1 MCCAHR
7 DLPTRREAFKFSVL
21 QFGSLET
28 CPGTGHETSLGPVR
42 RKVVGEVV
50 FIFLWLAY
58 CLSGEAGERDFTL
71 GWPRNSWS
79 SHILFATERL
89 TMGYSSRHRHNRR
102 IPSNSGTYRTGFVLN
117 FTDSESCTHYPTT
130 TRSDNYITG
139 SRASQD

>member
-1 MCCAHR
+1 MCCVHR

-50 FIFLWLAY
+50 FVFLWLAY

-71 GWPRNSWS
+71 GGREIRGAVTSCLLLKDSLWGIAPAIDS
-79 SHILFATERL
+79 
-89 TMGYSSRHRHNRR
+89 NRR
-102 IPSNSGTYRTGFVLN
+102 IPEPIAQALFSIS
-117 FTDSESCTHYPTT
+117 PI
-130 TRSDNYITG
+130 RSHVHTPHHN
-139 SRASQD
+139 